1 MKTKKKKPIYVHKCD
16 WCNREL
22 ILNGKDSDSYV
33 VTAEYKYF
41 CIIQTPGKPAE
52 RDCMKNYLEDIKK
65 KNEYPIKKEL
75 EKKEEEQKEK
85 EEEKEKRLEARPRV
99 LAKLEELNKFL
110 KEKQFKNRIK
120 DNQRF
125 GTSPTKNPT

>member
-1 MKTKKKKPIYVHKCD
+1 MKTKKKLIYSHKCD

-52 RDCMKNYLEDIKK
+52 RDCMKNYLENKKK
-65 KNEYPIKKEL
+65 KNEYTFKKRM

-99 LAKLEELNKFL
+99 LAKLEELSKFL
-110 KEKQFKNRIK
+110 KDKQFKNRH
-120 DNQRF
+120 QR
-125 GTSPTKNPT
+125 

>member
-1 MKTKKKKPIYVHKCD
+1 MKTKKKLIYSHKCD

-33 VTAEYKYF
+33 VTAEFKYF

-52 RDCMKNYLEDIKK
+52 RDCMKNYLENNKK
-65 KNEYPIKKEL
+65 KNEYTFKKRL
-75 EKKEEEQKEK
+75 EEKEEQEEEK

-99 LAKLEELNKFL
+99 LAKLAELNKFL

-125 GTSPTKNPT
+125 GTLPTKNPT

>member
-1 MKTKKKKPIYVHKCD
+1 MKTKKKLIYSHKCD

-33 VTAEYKYF
+33 VTAEFKYF

-99 LAKLEELNKFL
+99 MSKLDALLQEF
-110 KEKQFKNRIK
+110 KQRRFKNRY
-120 DNQRF
+120 QR
-125 GTSPTKNPT
+125 

>member
-1 MKTKKKKPIYVHKCD
+1 MKTKKKLIYSHKCD

-52 RDCMKNYLEDIKK
+52 RDCMKNYLEDLKK

-85 EEEKEKRLEARPRV
+85 QEEKEKRLEARPRV
-99 LAKLEELNKFL
+99 LAKLAQLQKELKD
-110 KEKQFKNRIK
+110 KQFKNRIK

>member
-1 MKTKKKKPIYVHKCD
+1 MKTKKKQIFSHKCD

-33 VTAEYKYF
+33 ITAEYKYF

-52 RDCMKNYLEDIKK
+52 RDCMKNYLEDLKK
-65 KNEYPIKKEL
+65 KNEYPIKKKL

-125 GTSPTKNPT
+125 GTLPTKNPS

>member
-1 MKTKKKKPIYVHKCD
+1 MKNKKKLIHSHKCD

-33 VTAEYKYF
+33 VTAEFKYF

-52 RDCMKNYLEDIKK
+52 RDCMKNYLEDLKK
-65 KNEYPIKKEL
+65 KNEYPIKKKL
-75 EKKEEEQKEK
+75 EKKAEEQKEK

-99 LAKLEELNKFL
+99 LAKLAELNKFL

>member
-1 MKTKKKKPIYVHKCD
+1 MKTKKKLIYSHKCD

-52 RDCMKNYLEDIKK
+52 RDCMKNYLENKKK
-65 KNEYPIKKEL
+65 KNEYTFKKRL
-75 EKKEEEQKEK
+75 EEK
-85 EEEKEKRLEARPRV
+85 EEQEEEEKEKKEKRLEARPRV
-99 LAKLEELNKFL
+99 LAKLAELNKFL
-110 KEKQFKNRIK
+110 KDKQFKNRH
-120 DNQRF
+120 QR
-125 GTSPTKNPT
+125 

>member
-1 MKTKKKKPIYVHKCD
+1 MKTKKKLIFSHKCD

-33 VTAEYKYF
+33 VTAEHKYF

-52 RDCMKNYLEDIKK
+52 RDCMKNYLEDLKK

-75 EKKEEEQKEK
+75 EKKEEEQKEEK
-85 EEEKEKRLEARPRV
+85 EKEEKRLEARPRV
-99 LAKLEELNKFL
+99 LAKLAELNKFL
-110 KEKQFKNRIK
+110 KEKQFKNRH
-120 DNQRF
+120 QR
-125 GTSPTKNPT
+125 

>member
-1 MKTKKKKPIYVHKCD
+1 MKPKKKLIYSHKCD

-52 RDCMKNYLEDIKK
+52 RDCMKNYLENK
-65 KNEYPIKKEL
+65 KNKYEYTFKKRLEEKEEQEEKKE
-75 EKKEEEQKEK
+75 EEEQKEK
-85 EEEKEKRLEARPRV
+85 DEKEEKEKRLEAKPRV
-99 LAKLEELNKFL
+99 LAKLAELNKFF
-110 KEKQFKNRIK
+110 KEKQFKNRH
-120 DNQRF
+120 QR
-125 GTSPTKNPT
+125 

>member
-1 MKTKKKKPIYVHKCD
+1 MKIKKKQIFSHKCD
-16 WCNREL
+16 YCNREL

-52 RDCMKNYLEDIKK
+52 RDCMKNYLEINKK
-65 KNEYPIKKEL
+65 KNEYTFKKKL

-125 GTSPTKNPT
+125 GTLPTKNPS

>member
-1 MKTKKKKPIYVHKCD
+1 MKTKKKLIYSHKCD

-22 ILNGKDSDSYV
+22 ILNGKDGDSFV
-33 VTAEYKYF
+33 INMEHKYF
-41 CIIQTPGKPAE
+41 CIIQPPGKPAE
-52 RDCMKNYLEDIKK
+52 RDCMKNYLEDKK
-65 KNEYPIKKEL
+65 KKYEYPIKKEL

-99 LAKLEELNKFL
+99 LAKLALFQKEL

-125 GTSPTKNPT
+125 GTLPTKNPT

>member
-1 MKTKKKKPIYVHKCD
+1 MKTKKKLIYSHKCD

-52 RDCMKNYLEDIKK
+52 KDCMKNYLENKKK
-65 KNEYPIKKEL
+65 KNEYTFKKRL
-75 EKKEEEQKEK
+75 EEKEEQKEK
-85 EEEKEKRLEARPRV
+85 QEEKESRLEARPRV
-99 LAKLEELNKFL
+99 LAKLAQLQKEL

-125 GTSPTKNPT
+125 GTLPTKNLT

>member
-1 MKTKKKKPIYVHKCD
+1 MKTKKKQIYSHKCD
-16 WCNREL
+16 YCNREL

-33 VTAEYKYF
+33 VTAEFKYF

-65 KNEYPIKKEL
+65 KNEYPIKKRL
-75 EKKEEEQKEK
+75 EEKEEQEEKE
-85 EEEKEKRLEARPRV
+85 EEEKEKRLEAKPRV
-99 LAKLEELNKFL
+99 LAKLAELNKFL

>member
-1 MKTKKKKPIYVHKCD
+1 MKTKKKQIYSHKCD

-52 RDCMKNYLEDIKK
+52 RDCMKNYLEDLKK
-65 KNEYPIKKEL
+65 KNEYPIKKKLE
-75 EKKEEEQKEK
+75 EKKEQE
-85 EEEKEKRLEARPRV
+85 EKRLEARPRV
-99 LAKLEELNKFL
+99 LAKLAELNKFL

-125 GTSPTKNPT
+125 GTSPTKNPA

>member
-1 MKTKKKKPIYVHKCD
+1 MQTKKKLIYSHKCD

-33 VTAEYKYF
+33 VTAEFKYF

-52 RDCMKNYLEDIKK
+52 KDCMKNYLEDIKK

-85 EEEKEKRLEARPRV
+85 EEEKEKKLEARPRV
-99 LAKLEELNKFL
+99 LAKLAELNKFL
-110 KEKQFKNRIK
+110 KEKQFKNRH
-120 DNQRF
+120 QR
-125 GTSPTKNPT
+125 

>member
-1 MKTKKKKPIYVHKCD
+1 MKAKKKLIYSHKCD

-41 CIIQTPGKPAE
+41 CIIQAPGKPAE
-52 RDCMKNYLEDIKK
+52 RDCMKNYLEDLKK

-75 EKKEEEQKEK
+75 EKKEEQEKKEQ
-85 EEEKEKRLEARPRV
+85 EEKEKRLEERPRV
-99 LAKLEELNKFL
+99 LAKLAAYQKEL

-125 GTSPTKNPT
+125 GTLPTKNPT